1 MADTKA
7 RKLAN
12 IIDTSGNIVSP
23 NAGSNANTLGI
34 KDQNGVDLAQK
45 ARATV
50 SANIT
55 TNTLAGSLASI
66 NSGVNCATA
75 LANGYKN
82 SVYGPDGSSPTYVDA
97 NGQTQPQ
104 PYSIPEPPNGNW
116 WTWAGLGFTGTPTSN
131 CQNNGSYDGAGGNTN
146 SFQATGEFNTN
157 VFGSY
162 TSVDELGGTY
172 QYRTVSNCNCSYAFN
187 CRTNCNCN
195 CACACAC

>member
-23 NAGSNANTLGI
+23 NAGSNATTLGI

-45 ARATV
+45 VRTTI
-50 SANIT
+50 SANIAT
-55 TNTLAGSLASI
+55 SNCSGSMGSY
-66 NSGVNCATA
+66 NSGVNCSTA
-75 LANGYKN
+75 IANGYKN
-82 SVYGPDGSSPTYVDA
+82 SVYGPNGSSPTYQDA

-104 PYSIPEPPNGNW
+104 TVNIPAPPNGNW
-116 WTWAGLGFTGTPTSN
+116 WLWSGYGFVGVTTSN
-131 CQNNGSYDGAGGNTN
+131 CTNIGSYDGRGGYSE
-146 SFQATGEFNTN
+146 SFTATSNYATL
-157 VFGSY
+157 VYGSY
-162 TSVDELGGTY
+162 TTSDELGGTY
-172 QYRTVSNCNCSYAFN
+172 QYRYVNNCNCSYAFN

>member
-12 IIDTSGNIVSP
+12 IIDTAGNIVSP
-23 NAGSNANTLGI
+23 NAGSNATTLGI

-45 ARATV
+45 VRTTV
-50 SANIT
+50 SATIAA
-55 TNTLAGSLASI
+55 TNCSGSMGSV

-82 SVYGPDGSSPTYVDA
+82 SVYGPDGSLPTYQDA

-104 PYSIPEPPNGNW
+104 TINIPAPPNGNW
-116 WTWAGLGFTGTPTSN
+116 WTWASLGFVGVTTSN
-131 CQNNGSYDGAGGNTN
+131 CANNGSYDGRGGNTN
-146 SFQATGEFNTN
+146 SFQATSTYADL
-157 VFGSY
+157 VYGSY
-162 TSVDELGGTY
+162 TTSDELGGTY
-172 QYRTVSNCNCSYAFN
+172 QYRTVNNCNCSYAFN